1 LPQSVSLARRLW
13 SWFAV
18 IPASF
23 FTTGV
28 LITIAIAT
36 SVVAPSGAWQQFLY
50 RLWARMVLWICGVGG
65 VRVSGAELLSPANNY
80 VFVSNHLSLMDTPV
94 LLRHLPVPFKFLAKK
109 ELLKVPFIGWYLRRA
124 GHLTV
129 DRGSIRSSLK
139 SMNECAATIRDR
151 RLSVLIFAEGTRGGG
166 ELQPFKEG
174 AAYLSIQSGVPAAPL
189 AIVGTNHILPARSS
203 IFGSGEVELR
213 IGEPVSPAGYSL
225 KDRAAFTSLLENK
238 VRALLNA

>member
-1 LPQSVSLARRLW
+1 M
-13 SWFAV
+13 
-18 IPASF
+18 
-23 FTTGV
+23 TGV
-28 LITIAIAT
+28 LITIAIVT
-36 SVVAPSGAWQQFLY
+36 SPIAPAGRWQEFLY
-50 RLWARMVLWICGVGG
+50 RRWGAIVLRICGIRG
-65 VRVSGAELLSPANNY
+65 VRVSGAELLSPGANY

-94 LLRHLPVPFKFLAKK
+94 LLRHLPLPFKFLAKK

-166 ELQPFKEG
+166 ELQAFKEG

-189 AIVGTNHILPARSS
+189 AIVGTNRILPARSS
-203 IFGSGEVELR
+203 IFGRGTVELR
-213 IGEPVSPAGYSL
+213 IGEPVLPTGYSL
-225 KDRAAFTSLLENK
+225 KERAAFTTVLEAK